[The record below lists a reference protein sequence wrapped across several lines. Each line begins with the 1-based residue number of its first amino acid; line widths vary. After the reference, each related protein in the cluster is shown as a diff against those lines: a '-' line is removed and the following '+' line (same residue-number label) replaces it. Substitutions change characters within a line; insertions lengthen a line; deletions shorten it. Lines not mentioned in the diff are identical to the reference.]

1 MNERVKLIRKQLGM
15 TQEQLAQRLGIG
27 KAALSMIETGKAGL
41 SARNRNILV
50 QELNVNPEWL
60 EGGKGNM
67 FNAEPDLTAYMHRTD
82 NSLPLQS
89 VPLYSIEG
97 TAGLVPLFADQAQAK
112 PVNFIHIP
120 NLPKC
125 DGAIYIVGDSMYPL
139 LKSGDIVL
147 YKQLGDINDIFWGD
161 MYLLSI
167 DIDGEEYVTVKYIQK
182 SDREGYVKLVS
193 QNPHHADKDVAINRI
208 SNRAGQVQHQD
219 ELDPVAGPDRGG
231 QAPKQRRK
239 QARRTRTPACAFI
252 MQCGQCPAAA
262 AASRPQRSDS
272 ERGARPSL
280 PGNCPGGSARRTSRQ
295 TRCRAPYCKNGTAE
309 AGRAEPGASHE
320 RRWIGIP
327 NPKKFVSFGNKTDP
341 TWNYPIKNS
350 RSDF

>member
-60 EGGKGNM
+60 ESGKGNM

-139 LKSGDIVL
+139 LKSGEIRPRGVCETREPEPAPRR
-147 YKQLGDINDIFWGD
+147 QGRGD
-161 MYLLSI
+161 
-167 DIDGEEYVTVKYIQK
+167 Q
-182 SDREGYVKLVS
+182 
-193 QNPHHADKDVAINRI
+193 PHKG
-208 SNRAGQVQHQD
+208 NRAGQGQHQD
-219 ELDPVAGPDRGG
+219 ELDPVA
-231 QAPKQRRK
+231 
-239 QARRTRTPACAFI
+239 ARTGRPYARISRETI
-252 MQCGQCPAAA
+252 PAAA
-262 AASRPQRSDS
+262 PR
-272 ERGARPSL
+272 
-280 PGNCPGGSARRTSRQ
+280 CPPQ
-295 TRCRAPYCKNGTAE
+295 TRCRTLYCKNGTAE
-309 AGRAEPGASHE
+309 AGRAEPAAGNL
-320 RRWIGIP
+320 P
-327 NPKKFVSFGNKTDP
+327 QKKMNRHPDSEKISYLSENKTA
-341 TWNYPIKNS
+341 
-350 RSDF
+350 